1 MRYETRPRNAR
12 RLRRVRP
19 RLQRLEPHCYET
31 LEALVPEDNY
41 KYSAVSPQRC
51 VWDGSCETCPS
62 AFLCN
67 FS

>member
-1 MRYETRPRNAR
+1 MSGSRAACGPGTA
-12 RLRRVRP
+12 LV
-19 RLQRLEPHCYET
+19 T
-31 LEALVPEDNY
+31 FISALEALVPVDDY

-67 FS
+67 FR

>member
-1 MRYETRPRNAR
+1 M
-12 RLRRVRP
+12 RP

-31 LEALVPEDNY
+31 LEALVPEDDY

-51 VWDGSCETCPS
+51 VWDDSCETCPS